1 MTQISE
7 RLLVQAHLDA
17 KQPNP
22 LTAEQEAE
30 YRAAIAAEL
39 KAQNAVLVAHYYCDP
54 VIQALAYRKG
64 DEAAA
69 PEVVYTEGV
78 VSVILERKPPL
89 IVHTA
94 TVSQGNSGGPLVNE
108 KGDVVGINTFI
119 KLDDASYRQS
129 SLAIVSTS
137 LAAFLRGAGVPIT
150 MGQPSESAGGK
161 Q

>member
-54 VIQALAYRKG
+54 VIQRWPKKPVVAYPTRWKW
-64 DEAAA
+64 
-69 PEVVYTEGV
+69 P
-78 VSVILERKPPL
+78 VSARTTLLKP
-89 IVHTA
+89 
-94 TVSQGNSGGPLVNE
+94 
-108 KGDVVGINTFI
+108 
-119 KLDDASYRQS
+119 
-129 SLAIVSTS
+129 
-137 LAAFLRGAGVPIT
+137 
-150 MGQPSESAGGK
+150 
-161 Q
+161 

>member
-54 VIQALAYRKG
+54 VIQALAEETG
-64 DEAAA
+64 
-69 PEVVYTEGV
+69 GC
-78 VSVILERKPPL
+78 VSDSLEMARFGKNHPAETVI
-89 IVHTA
+89 V
-94 TVSQGNSGGPLVNE
+94 
-108 KGDVVGINTFI
+108 
-119 KLDDASYRQS
+119 
-129 SLAIVSTS
+129 
-137 LAAFLRGAGVPIT
+137 AGVRF
-150 MGQPSESAGGK
+150 MGETAKILTPENAC
-161 Q
+161 